1 MYAYDQSAELGRGRY
16 ATVYAAKRLDKLGT
30 DTKHGAQGEAVAS
43 DCALK
48 IFDKKEFWKR
58 VIKNKERA
66 DTIVR
71 EAAVQATMTT
81 NCSKIPAFVR
91 LRGFLETSDHIAL
104 ELELLEGMDLF
115 QYVSTRGVLPEKE
128 AALVLRDILAVL
140 DGMNRAGLAHRDI
153 KPANCLVC
161 KTSTEDASEKADCV
175 VKVADFGMSTFVGVD
190 GLVRGRCGTPGYVAP
205 EIFVAGLHG
214 GYGNKVDVF
223 SAGVTLYVM
232 LCGYEPFYGETD
244 EELVAGNKAAQFEFP
259 DNDWRNGEIVGL
271 SLACSL
277 TTQHEMLTLLFVP
290 RRIVSLEAKDLVKRM
305 MEPNPSRRLCA
316 KEALK
321 HPWMLRHA
329 GATDTASV
337 VAHSGID
344 ALGDSLHMKGQTCVI
359 S

>member
-1 MYAYDQSAELGRGRY
+1 LIIFLTKYLSSTALSFSQLTIRLEEARDKRDNWIACLNRAAHLTIKDMYEYDESAAYGQGRY
-16 ATVYAAKRLDKLGT
+16 ATVYPGKRRDNMMLGT
-30 DTKHGAQGEAVAS
+30 HKKNGNTFEAFSS

-48 IFDKKEFWKR
+48 IIDKKEFWKR
-58 VIKNKERA
+58 VVKNKERA

-71 EAAVQATMTT
+71 EAAVQVTMTLV
-81 NCSKIPAFVR
+81 CSKIPAFVR

-115 QYVSTRGVLPEKE
+115 QYVSSRGVLPEKE
-128 AALVLRDILAVL
+128 AALVLRDILVVL

-161 KTSTEDASEKADCV
+161 KAAVEDAPEKAECI

-259 DNDWRNGEIVGL
+259 DNDWRNGTIVGL
-271 SLACSL
+271 S
-277 TTQHEMLTLLFVP
+277 
-290 RRIVSLEAKDLVKRM
+290 
-305 MEPNPSRRLCA
+305 
-316 KEALK
+316 
-321 HPWMLRHA
+321 
-329 GATDTASV
+329 
-337 VAHSGID
+337 
-344 ALGDSLHMKGQTCVI
+344 
-359 S
+359 